1 MGEDTIPFF
10 ENEIKDTM
18 QGIIKVV
25 GVGGGGCNAVR
36 NMHKEGV
43 EGVTFAA
50 CNTDSQSLKGS
61 PVPVKLLMGE
71 GLGAGGDPEIGKSE
85 AEKSLDSLRNIL
97 SDGTKMVFIT
107 ASMGGG
113 TGTGSAPVVAKV
125 AKELNL
131 LTVGVVTIPFYFE
144 KKQKIV
150 KALKGVDELRK
161 YVDAILI
168 INNERLCDVYS
179 DSDISLKEA
188 FGRADN
194 ILKDAVKGISELIT
208 VHSEGS
214 INLDFR
220 DVEATLKDGGGAIM
234 AMGRASG
241 DHRVEK
247 AILDALNSPLLYGND
262 IGKAKR
268 ILFNIYASDE
278 HPIFVREMQEIDDF
292 FDQLDP
298 NISVIWGTSTDD
310 SLGEDAKVT
319 ILATGLEDDMR
330 KEVKSNVHRTDDDFY
345 EDLIPML
352 YKPAKQPTPAKVLA
366 QEPTFE
372 VTPAPEPE
380 PAVEEPQVEEPKV
393 EEIPEPEP
401 EKLVG
406 QLQAEGRT
414 DLLLHAIGV
423 PLLEELRIEAA
434 KGRLS
439 RLVIT
444 KDYRFILEDY
454 QKEVELQ
461 PVHKAVYLL
470 FLAHPEGIEFKR
482 LADYRD
488 ELLRYYMAT
497 GKMLDKEKV
506 IESVDHLVNPLD
518 NAINEKCSRIKKVFL
533 SMVDEYSASY
543 YFISSHTLKHIQGS
557 SRIWYERL
565 KVITL
570 PRDLVIWQK

>member
-36 NMHKEGV
+36 NMYNEGV
-43 EGVTFAA
+43 AGVSFAA

-113 TGTGSAPVVAKV
+113 TGTGSAPVVAQV
-125 AKELNL
+125 AKELKL

-188 FGRADN
+188 FSRADN

-220 DVEATLKDGGGAIM
+220 DVEATMKDGGGAIM

-268 ILFNIYASDE
+268 ILFNIYASEE
-278 HPIFVREMQEIDDF
+278 HPIFVREMQEID
-292 FDQLDP
+292 
-298 NISVIWGTSTDD
+298 
-310 SLGEDAKVT
+310 LGEDAKVT

-330 KEVKSNVHRTDDDFY
+330 KEVKANVHRTDDDFY

-352 YKPAKQPTPAKVLA
+352 YKPAKKPTPAKVLV
-366 QEPTFE
+366 QELPFE

-380 PAVEEPQVEEPKV
+380 PAVEEPVVEEPKV
-393 EEIPEPEP
+393 EETPEPEP
-401 EKLVG
+401 
-406 QLQAEGRT
+406 
-414 DLLLHAIGV
+414 
-423 PLLEELRIEAA
+423 
-434 KGRLS
+434 
-439 RLVIT
+439 
-444 KDYRFILEDY
+444 
-454 QKEVELQ
+454 QKE
-461 PVHKAVYLL
+461 PVMM
-470 FLAHPEGIEFKR
+470 PESPTVSRWKSWLNNIV
-482 LADYRD
+482 
-488 ELLRYYMAT
+488 
-497 GKMLDKEKV
+497 KEV
-506 IESVDHLVNPLD
+506 TE
-518 NAINEKCSRIKKVFL
+518 
-533 SMVDEYSASY
+533 
-543 YFISSHTLKHIQGS
+543 
-557 SRIWYERL
+557 
-565 KVITL
+565 
-570 PRDLVIWQK
+570 